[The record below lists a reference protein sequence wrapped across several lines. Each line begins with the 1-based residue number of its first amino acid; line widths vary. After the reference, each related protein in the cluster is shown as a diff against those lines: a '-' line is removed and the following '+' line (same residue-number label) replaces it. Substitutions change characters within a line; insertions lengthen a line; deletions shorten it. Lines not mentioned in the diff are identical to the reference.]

1 MLDQKDRPNEDIP
14 STAIFLYF
22 FRLNLFSPI
31 SEAIFLKSVNES
43 QSLQIN
49 SIRFN
54 QSFKK
59 KKKSSFEWIVFD
71 SYLFWKICATKARLR
86 FGEPSTMSFG
96 VRYRLQPIL
105 SACSRISLALSK
117 GDFTDFIA
125 GLVCSGARTFNKQ
138 AYASPS
144 CNERKLW
151 EKMLALHW
159 YYI

>member
-59 KKKSSFEWIVFD
+59 KKKV
-71 SYLFWKICATKARLR
+71 
-86 FGEPSTMSFG
+86 
-96 VRYRLQPIL
+96 IL
-105 SACSRISLALSK
+105 
-117 GDFTDFIA
+117 
-125 GLVCSGARTFNKQ
+125 
-138 AYASPS
+138 
-144 CNERKLW
+144 
-151 EKMLALHW
+151 
-159 YYI
+159 